1 MTWETWEQR
10 LTPRSAVDEAQEV
23 RADIDADGET
33 SRVYVLGRSLAEFS
47 PALACLDDFGEMVL
61 SLVHP
66 LVQVYSIPKT
76 GELAYV
82 GHTCNFHQNV
92 QGFMT
97 RLPMRPAEMPML
109 MVKPRPPA
117 GKAADSRPRNP
128 FKVNTVQLRAA
139 FEWLRRHNV
148 HYAGTVTCAAIRC

>member
-1 MTWETWEQR
+1 M
-10 LTPRSAVDEAQEV
+10 SAGVADNEELEAVSMDEAHGG
-23 RADIDADGET
+23 ASA
-33 SRVYVLGRSLAEFS
+33 RVFVLGRTLSDFS
-47 PALACLDDFGEMVL
+47 PALASLDDFGEMVL

-82 GHTCNFHQNV
+82 GHTCNFRQNV
-92 QGFMT
+92 KSFMT

-117 GKAADSRPRNP
+117 GKAVDTRPRNP

-148 HYAGTVTCAAIRC
+148 QYAATVACAVHVQIVPHRRV